1 MDYLGPGEDLAGFE
15 EIAEPGDLGC
25 VLVSY
30 LNPRHTR
37 LL

>member
-1 MDYLGPGEDLAGFE
+1 MDYLSPGEDLTGLE